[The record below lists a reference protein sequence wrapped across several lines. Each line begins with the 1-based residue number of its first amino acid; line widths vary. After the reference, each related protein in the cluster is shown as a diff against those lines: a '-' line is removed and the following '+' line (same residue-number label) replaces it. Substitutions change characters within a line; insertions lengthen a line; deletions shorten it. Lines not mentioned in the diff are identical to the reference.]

1 MLLGGINMKKQEDI
15 ILGNRIKEIRIKPN
29 YDQKRFANEI
39 GATVSALS
47 NWENG
52 RNKPNMD
59 RLSKIAQ
66 LGDTTVTELLADS
79 SNEQFLIF
87 FEKRWAFLE
96 NSHKYIYG
104 KEPTPLDS
112 EFYMFIGRSE
122 WGKIKNYKK
131 QVETLY
137 LSKLGGVFSE
147 YLALEYFA
155 NAVTFVLKLI
165 DNQFD
170 NYLQS
175 SLRDIMGEISLL
187 YPLTEKS
194 DKQKLITFSNKV
206 SELFNCL
213 DGVHHCNIIFNDQ
226 KIEFELI
233 END

>member
-1 MLLGGINMKKQEDI
+1 MKKQEDI
-15 ILGNRIKEIRIKPN
+15 ILGNRIKEIRIKLN

-87 FEKRWAFLE
+87 FKKRWAFLE
-96 NSHKYIYG
+96 NSHKYLFG
-104 KEPTPLDS
+104 KEPTPQDS

-122 WGKIKNYKK
+122 WEKIKKYEK
-131 QVETLY
+131 QVESLY
-137 LSKLGGVFSE
+137 LSKFSGVYSE
-147 YLALEYFA
+147 HLALECFT

-194 DKQKLITFSNKV
+194 DKQKLISFANKL

-213 DGVHHCNIIFNDQ
+213 DGVHHCNIIFNDK